1 MTLFANALLKQRR
14 KSMTLNMRPLC
25 PNERP
30 SGSNSAC
37 GEMLLLAAFFCI
49 ILVAACLL
57 LTLLRKLLLDVEFLE
72 NYISGIHYGLVEMG
86 GFRRMGAMTPQQR
99 HYMCVRE
106 HSNIECHTTMG
117 PEIYMQS
124 LCGIE
129 SETHSAEEAEEEKM
143 ERDPVITTIPAS
155 RRHVLDRLRS
165 LLRECLDAKEFAHAA
180 AVEQAH
186 MSALTWEPYG
196 EVLERTDFEN
206 MLREVLATLQ
216 TRLRRAN
223 MEWRCPMTHTLRAYV
238 CEFQSLLGSR

>member
-1 MTLFANALLKQRR
+1 MTLFANTLLKHRR
-14 KSMTLNMRPLC
+14 KSVTLNMRPLC

-106 HSNIECHTTMG
+106 HRTLNATQPWDQRYTCSLSVASSQRHT
-117 PEIYMQS
+117 QQKKQRRRRWN
-124 LCGIE
+124 GIQL
-129 SETHSAEEAEEEKM
+129 SQ
-143 ERDPVITTIPAS
+143 
-155 RRHVLDRLRS
+155 RS
-165 LLRECLDAKEFAHAA
+165 PLPGDMCLIA
-180 AVEQAH
+180 
-186 MSALTWEPYG
+186 
-196 EVLERTDFEN
+196 
-206 MLREVLATLQ
+206 
-216 TRLRRAN
+216 
-223 MEWRCPMTHTLRAYV
+223 
-238 CEFQSLLGSR
+238 

>member
-1 MTLFANALLKQRR
+1 
-14 KSMTLNMRPLC
+14 
-25 PNERP
+25 
-30 SGSNSAC
+30 
-37 GEMLLLAAFFCI
+37 MLVLAAGI
-49 ILVAACLL
+49 GVLAVAACVFL
-57 LTLLRKLLLDVEFLE
+57 KLLQNLVLDLEFLE
-72 NYISGIHYGLVEMG
+72 NYVSSIHYGLVKMG

-117 PEIYMQS
+117 PQIYMQS

-129 SETHSAEEAEEEKM
+129 SEIDAAEEAEEEKM

-196 EVLERTDFEN
+196 EVLEGSDFEK
-206 MLREVLATLQ
+206 MLREVLQTLQ

-223 MEWRCPMTHTLRAYV
+223 NEWRCPVAETLRACV
-238 CEFQSLLGSR
+238 IEFESLLGTPS